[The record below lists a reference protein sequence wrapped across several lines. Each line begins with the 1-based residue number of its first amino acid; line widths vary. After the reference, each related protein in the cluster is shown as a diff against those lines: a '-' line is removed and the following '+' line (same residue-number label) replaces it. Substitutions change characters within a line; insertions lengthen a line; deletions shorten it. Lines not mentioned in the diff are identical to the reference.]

1 MEIYVILHQMVQLF
15 IMMGLGYLLYK
26 VKIIDAGFN
35 KKMTRFVLDFT
46 LPLMVLSSVLE
57 QPADRDYGVVAEMIV
72 ISAGVYIVLP
82 LLAFV
87 TVKFMRIPIGQQGM
101 YMMML
106 TYGNVGFMG
115 FPVLNAIYGSTAVF
129 YAAILNIVFNV
140 SAFSAGVVMVN
151 YGCGGDAAGGAP
163 KFNFRSL
170 LSPGTVISVLS
181 VAIYFSGIIFPDD
194 IVSVCS
200 SIGNMTSP
208 LAMVIIG
215 ATLATMDVKSVFD
228 DWRIYPFTLVKQIA
242 LPFVMWGIM
251 RVFIRDDMLLG
262 ICTVLMMMP
271 VANICVMLANMH
283 DRDEKLAARGV
294 FITTL
299 FSIVSVPVMLYFMV

>member
-46 LPLMVLSSVLE
+46 LPLMVLASVLE

-115 FPVLNAIYGSTAVF
+115 FPVLAVASSSSRMGLFFKIARAI
-129 YAAILNIVFNV
+129 AIRCRSPPERWAPPPPTRV
-140 SAFSAGVVMVN
+140 S
-151 YGCGGDAAGGAP
+151 
-163 KFNFRSL
+163 
-170 LSPGTVISVLS
+170 
-181 VAIYFSGIIFPDD
+181 
-194 IVSVCS
+194 
-200 SIGNMTSP
+200 
-208 LAMVIIG
+208 
-215 ATLATMDVKSVFD
+215 
-228 DWRIYPFTLVKQIA
+228 
-242 LPFVMWGIM
+242 
-251 RVFIRDDMLLG
+251 
-262 ICTVLMMMP
+262 
-271 VANICVMLANMH
+271 
-283 DRDEKLAARGV
+283 
-294 FITTL
+294 
-299 FSIVSVPVMLYFMV
+299 